1 MGFVLLSPQ
10 FSIYYFVAHCLSFVL
25 FLLTI
30 VLSLCHRF
38 TVSLYPFYIVKP
50 FCRMS
55 QILLAGKKRHYQTL
69 SYPCWEM
76 DTIGSI
82 LYILAD
88 DNIKIIGF
96 KCNLLPGF
104 EADGYIYISTC

>member
-1 MGFVLLSPQ
+1 
-10 FSIYYFVAHCLSFVL
+10 
-25 FLLTI
+25 
-30 VLSLCHRF
+30 
-38 TVSLYPFYIVKP
+38 
-50 FCRMS
+50 
-55 QILLAGKKRHYQTL
+55 
-69 SYPCWEM
+69 M

-104 EADGYIYISTC
+104 EAVGYIYISTC